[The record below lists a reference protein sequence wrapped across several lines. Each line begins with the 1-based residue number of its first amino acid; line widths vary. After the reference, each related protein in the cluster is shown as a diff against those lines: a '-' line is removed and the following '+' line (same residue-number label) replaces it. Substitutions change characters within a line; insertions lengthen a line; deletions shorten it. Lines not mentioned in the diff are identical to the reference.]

1 MIEIPVEL
9 GARRYTISIGHGALD
24 LLPDLLAPFRGR
36 SALVVASRRVWGL
49 HGRHLSRAL
58 NAFTR
63 RPPVLLPDGE
73 RVKSRAALALLHDRF
88 LAAGLARDGLVVA
101 FGGGVVGDLTG
112 FAASTYMRGVDWIVL
127 PTTLLSMVDS
137 SVGGKVGINHP
148 RAKNLIGAFHQPR
161 AVVVD
166 PTLLATLPP
175 RQLQSGAYEALKCAV
190 LGDRALFR
198 AFELAPRA
206 LKGWDP
212 IDLERAVAAS
222 CRIKAEIV
230 ERDEREGDL
239 RRVLNLGHTLGHA
252 FEAVTAYRR
261 FTHGEAIGWG
271 LLGATAIAVR
281 RGILDPVA
289 ATAIATVVD
298 HLGPRP
304 PVADLPTASILA
316 ALKHDKK
323 KKDGRVPFVLPT
335 GIGSVVV
342 QPDVSEAEIRQALR
356 EIALPRPR

>member
-1 MIEIPVEL
+1 MIQIPVEL

-24 LLPDLLAPFRGR
+24 LLPDLLGSLHGH

-49 HGRHLSRAL
+49 HGPRLARAL
-58 NAFTR
+58 AAFTR
-63 RPPVLLPDGE
+63 KPPILLPDGE
-73 RVKSRAALALLHDRF
+73 RHKCRATLALLHDRF
-88 LAAGLARDGLVVA
+88 LAAGLARDSLVLA

-112 FAASTYMRGVDWIVL
+112 FAAATYMRGVAWVGL

-137 SVGGKVGINHP
+137 SIGGKVGINHP

-166 PTLLATLPP
+166 PTLLDTLPA
-175 RQLQSGAYEALKCAV
+175 RQLQSGAYEALKCAI

-198 AFELAPRA
+198 AFEQAPPA

-212 IDLERAVAAS
+212 IDLERAIAAS

-230 ERDEREGDL
+230 EKDEREAGL

-261 FTHGEAIGWG
+261 FTHGEAVGWG
-271 LLGATAIAVR
+271 LIGAAAIAVG
-281 RGILDPVA
+281 RGILDPDT
-289 ATAIATVVD
+289 ATAITTIVD

-304 PVADLPTASILA
+304 PIADLPTASILA
-316 ALKHDKK
+316 ALTHDKK
-323 KKDGRVPFVLPT
+323 KKEGRVPFVLPT
-335 GIGSVVV
+335 AIGSVEV
-342 QPDVSEAEIRQALR
+342 QPDVADAEIRQALR
-356 EIALPRPR
+356 EIAVPRPR